1 MKWMGWMC
9 RGLEVAPVSVLVPE
23 FAGFPV
29 GQVVRSSLCCQ
40 WRRGAGR
47 DNGETFDV
55 QIEMVEHLQ

>member
-1 MKWMGWMC
+1 MC
-9 RGLEVAPVSVLVPE
+9 RGLVVAPVSVLVPE

-29 GQVVRSSLCCQ
+29 GQVVWSSFRRR

>member
-1 MKWMGWMC
+1 MC
-9 RGLEVAPVSVLVPE
+9 RGLVVAPVFVLVPE
-23 FAGFPV
+23 FARFPV
-29 GQVVRSSLCCQ
+29 GQVVRSSFRRR

>member
-1 MKWMGWMC
+1 
-9 RGLEVAPVSVLVPE
+9 VAPVSVLVPE

-29 GQVVRSSLCCQ
+29 GQVVRSSLCCR

-47 DNGETFDV
+47 DIGETFDA